1 MMGDLIFED
10 LILVSLILE
19 DLVFEDLIL
28 VSLILE
34 DLVVEDLILVDLVA
48 LNQWQ
53 QAAMVT
59 CNNLLQPCTQYFGD
73 KKLLLLHGYLHLGDN
88 CESTDHVTGR
98 FYAQFK
104 QVRQVLG
111 CYWIKLLSQ
120 V

>member
-19 DLVFEDLIL
+19 DLVVEDSIL
-28 VSLILE
+28 VNLVIV
-34 DLVVEDLILVDLVA
+34 DLVILNLTALVA

-59 CNNLLQPCTQYFGD
+59 CNNLLQSCTQYFCD

-98 FYAQFK
+98 
-104 QVRQVLG
+104 L
-111 CYWIKLLSQ
+111 
-120 V
+120 

>member
-19 DLVFEDLIL
+19 DLVVEDSIL
-28 VSLILE
+28 MNLVIV
-34 DLVVEDLILVDLVA
+34 DLVILNLTALVA

-59 CNNLLQPCTQYFGD
+59 CNNLLQSCTQYFCD

-88 CESTDHVTGR
+88 CESIYHVTGR
-98 FYAQFK
+98 
-104 QVRQVLG
+104 L
-111 CYWIKLLSQ
+111 
-120 V
+120 